1 MEYVSWEYR
10 CFLPRTAGVT
20 AAALEAAR
28 LFRDAGAERRTDIY
42 IAVDDDHGVKRRGGA
57 GAELELKAC
66 VERRADGAERLAK
79 TAIARVA
86 DGGWRRMR
94 HGGGALDPSLAAVID
109 AGASVCVE
117 KRRWA
122 LKEQGGMLR
131 EVTKLKVKDARWLS
145 LCCEGGDAA
154 AVACAGA
161 ALQQAVLEKAGLPPY
176 AARVCSY
183 AAWVCERAR
192 EHAAAPSR

>member
-28 LFRDAGAERRTDIY
+28 LSRDAGAERRTDVY

-66 VERRADGAERLAK
+66 VERRPDGAERLAK
-79 TAIARVA
+79 TAIAKTA
-86 DGGWRRMR
+86 DGGWR
-94 HGGGALDPSLAAVID
+94 HGGGVLEPSLAAAID

-117 KRRWA
+117 KRRLA
-122 LKEQGGMLR
+122 CSEHGVLR
-131 EVTKLKVKDARWLS
+131 EVTKLKVYGSKWLT

-161 ALQQAVLEKAGLPPY
+161 ALQQAVLEKAGLPAY
-176 AARVCSY
+176 AARGCSY

-192 EHAAAPSR
+192 EHAAAPS

>member
-1 MEYVSWEYR
+1 LEYVSWEYR

-20 AAALEAAR
+20 AAALEAAQ
-28 LFRDAGAERRTDIY
+28 LSRDAGGERRTDVC
-42 IAVDDDHGVKRRGGA
+42 IALDDEHGVKRRGGA

-66 VERRADGAERLAK
+66 VERRPDGAEKLTK
-79 TAIARVA
+79 TAIARVE
-86 DGGWRRMR
+86 DGGWR
-94 HGGGALDPSLAAVID
+94 HGGGALDPSLAAAID

-122 LKEQGGMLR
+122 ARGEQGLLR
-131 EVTKLKVKDARWLS
+131 EVTKLKVNGAKWLT
-145 LCCEGGDAA
+145 LCCEGSDAA
-154 AVACAGA
+154 AVAVAGA
-161 ALQQAVLEKAGLPPY
+161 ALQQAVLGKAGLPPY
-176 AARVCSY
+176 SARVCSY